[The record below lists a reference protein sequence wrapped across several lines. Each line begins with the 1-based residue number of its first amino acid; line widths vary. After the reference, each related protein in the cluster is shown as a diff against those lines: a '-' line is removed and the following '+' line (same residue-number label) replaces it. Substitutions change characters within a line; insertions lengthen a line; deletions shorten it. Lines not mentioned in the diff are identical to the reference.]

1 MIKKE
6 DVKMKI
12 AIGSDHG
19 GYWLKENLKIFLKT
33 LKIDYKDFGCIS
45 EDAVDYP
52 DVAFKVSNEVK
63 NGKYEKGILIC
74 GTGIG
79 MSIAANKIKGIR
91 ASLCSDVFSAKMTR
105 EHNDANILTLGGR
118 VIGSGLATE
127 IVKAWLKSDFSHVK
141 RHINRINKI
150 KKIEE
155 QNSI

>member
-1 MIKKE
+1 
-6 DVKMKI
+6 MKI

-45 EDAVDYP
+45 EEAVDYP
-52 DVAFKVSNEVK
+52 DVALKVSNEVK

-79 MSIAANKIKGIR
+79 MSIVANKIKGIR
-91 ASLCSDVFSAKMTR
+91 AALCSDVFSAKMTR

-118 VIGSGLATE
+118 VIGSGLARE
-127 IVKAWLKSDFSHVK
+127 IVKAWLFSDFSNVK

-155 QNSI
+155 

>member
-6 DVKMKI
+6 DVEMKI

-45 EDAVDYP
+45 EEAVDYP
-52 DVAFKVSNEVK
+52 DVALKVSNEVK

-79 MSIAANKIKGIR
+79 MSIVANKIKGIR
-91 ASLCSDVFSAKMTR
+91 AALCSDVFSAKMTR

-118 VIGSGLATE
+118 VIGSGLARE
-127 IVKAWLKSDFSHVK
+127 IVKAWLFSDFSNVK

-155 QNSI
+155 

>member
-45 EDAVDYP
+45 EEAVDYP
-52 DVAFKVSNEVK
+52 DVALKVSNEVK

-79 MSIAANKIKGIR
+79 MSIVANKIKGIR
-91 ASLCSDVFSAKMTR
+91 AALCSDVFSAKMTR

-118 VIGSGLATE
+118 VIGSGLARE
-127 IVKAWLKSDFSHVK
+127 IVKAWLFSDFSNVK

-155 QNSI
+155 

>member
-45 EDAVDYP
+45 EEAVDYP
-52 DVAFKVSNEVK
+52 DVALKVSNEVK

-74 GTGIG
+74 GTGVG

-118 VIGSGLATE
+118 VIGSGLARE

>member
-45 EDAVDYP
+45 EEAVDYP
-52 DVAFKVSNEVK
+52 DVALEVSNEVK

-74 GTGIG
+74 GTGVG
-79 MSIAANKIKGIR
+79 MSIVANKIKGIR
-91 ASLCSDVFSAKMTR
+91 AALCNDVFSAKMTR
-105 EHNDANILTLGGR
+105 EHNDANILTFGGR
-118 VIGSGLATE
+118 VIGSGLARE
-127 IVKAWLKSDFSHVK
+127 IVKAWLKSDFSNAK

-155 QNSI
+155 

>member
-45 EDAVDYP
+45 EEAVDYP
-52 DVAFKVSNEVK
+52 DVALKVSNEVK

-74 GTGIG
+74 GTGVG

-118 VIGSGLATE
+118 VMGSGLARE
-127 IVKAWLKSDFSHVK
+127 IVKAWLKSDFSNAK

>member
-1 MIKKE
+1 
-6 DVKMKI
+6 MKI

-52 DVAFKVSNEVK
+52 DVALKVSNEVK

-74 GTGIG
+74 GTGVG

-91 ASLCSDVFSAKMTR
+91 AALCSDVFSAKMTR

-118 VIGSGLATE
+118 VIGSGLARE
-127 IVKAWLKSDFSHVK
+127 IVKAWLFSDFSNIK

-155 QNSI
+155 

>member
-52 DVAFKVSNEVK
+52 DVAFKVSNEIK
-63 NGKYEKGILIC
+63 NGNYEKGILIC
-74 GTGIG
+74 GTGVG

-91 ASLCSDVFSAKMTR
+91 AALCSDVFSAKMTR

-118 VIGSGLATE
+118 VIGCGLARE
-127 IVKAWLKSDFSHVK
+127 IVKAWLFSDFSNVK

-150 KKIEE
+150 NKIEE
-155 QNSI
+155 

>member
-74 GTGIG
+74 GTGVG

-118 VIGSGLATE
+118 VIGSGLARE
-127 IVKAWLKSDFSHVK
+127 IVKAWLFSDFSNIK

-155 QNSI
+155 ENSI

>member
-1 MIKKE
+1 
-6 DVKMKI
+6 MKI

-74 GTGIG
+74 GTGVG

-118 VIGSGLATE
+118 VIGSGLARE
-127 IVKAWLKSDFSHVK
+127 IVKAWLFSDFSHIK

>member
-1 MIKKE
+1 
-6 DVKMKI
+6 MKI

-52 DVAFKVSNEVK
+52 DVALKVSNEVK

-74 GTGIG
+74 GTGVG
-79 MSIAANKIKGIR
+79 MSIVANKIKGIR
-91 ASLCSDVFSAKMTR
+91 AALCSDVFSAKMTR

-118 VIGSGLATE
+118 VIGSGLARE
-127 IVKAWLKSDFSHVK
+127 IVKAWLFSDFSNIK

-155 QNSI
+155 

>member
-1 MIKKE
+1 
-6 DVKMKI
+6 MKI

-52 DVAFKVSNEVK
+52 DVALKVSNEVK
-63 NGKYEKGILIC
+63 NGNYEKGILIC
-74 GTGIG
+74 GTGVG

-91 ASLCSDVFSAKMTR
+91 AALCSDVFSAKMTR

-118 VIGSGLATE
+118 VIGSGLARE
-127 IVKAWLKSDFSHVK
+127 IVKAWLFSDFSNVK

-155 QNSI
+155 

>member
-118 VIGSGLATE
+118 VIGSGLARE
-127 IVKAWLKSDFSHVK
+127 IVKAWLFRDFSNVK

>member
-1 MIKKE
+1 
-6 DVKMKI
+6 MKI

-52 DVAFKVSNEVK
+52 DVALKVSNEVK

-74 GTGIG
+74 GTGVG
-79 MSIAANKIKGIR
+79 MSIVANKIKGIR
-91 ASLCSDVFSAKMTR
+91 AALCSDVFSAKMTR

-118 VIGSGLATE
+118 VIGSGLARE
-127 IVKAWLKSDFSHVK
+127 IVKAWLFSDFSNVK

-155 QNSI
+155 